1 MRTNGIFITGTD
13 TGIGKTV
20 VTASLL
26 ATLKGRDIN
35 VGVMKPIETGVDPEC
50 NSIANSDAK
59 FLHQV
64 SQSDISHDEVCQYRF
79 KTAASPLQ
87 AALADNVDPVDEKL
101 IIGTYSRLAEQ
112 HDLVLVEGI
121 GGLLVPIREN
131 YLVVNLIIDLQIPII
146 VVSPLKLGAINHTLM
161 TLEIANQ
168 HGINVKGLI
177 YNPVDGSPTASNS
190 QEKII
195 EQFTGIKSLGN
206 CPFIEQLSPESF
218 TSDLIKTI
226 ESQLDIDRVL
236 SADQNI

>member
-1 MRTNGIFITGTD
+1 MSTKGIFITGTD

-20 VTASLL
+20 VTACLL
-26 ATLKGRDIN
+26 ASLNNRGMN

-64 SQSDISHDEVCQYRF
+64 SRNEIFLDDICQYRF

-87 AALADNVDPVDEKL
+87 AAVQDNVDPVDEKVIL
-101 IIGTYSRLAEQ
+101 ETYSKLAQ
-112 HDLVLVEGI
+112 QNDLVIVEGI

-131 YLVVNLIIDLQIPII
+131 YLVINLIIDLQIPII

-177 YNPVDGSPTASNS
+177 YNPVDGSPTANNS

-195 EQFTGIKSLGN
+195 EQFTGIKSLGD

-218 TSDLIKTI
+218 TPDLINI
-226 ESQLDIDRVL
+226 LESQIDFERIL
-236 SADQNI
+236 GINQNI